1 MLRLF
6 TALLILTADFAGCA
20 AMPLRLARQFPPDP
34 AAPRGLCQL
43 YWTAQP
49 RDKRMYY
56 VSQ

>member
-34 AAPRGLCQL
+34 APPHSLSRMCLTVEPRE
-43 YWTAQP
+43 
-49 RDKRMYY
+49 KRMYY